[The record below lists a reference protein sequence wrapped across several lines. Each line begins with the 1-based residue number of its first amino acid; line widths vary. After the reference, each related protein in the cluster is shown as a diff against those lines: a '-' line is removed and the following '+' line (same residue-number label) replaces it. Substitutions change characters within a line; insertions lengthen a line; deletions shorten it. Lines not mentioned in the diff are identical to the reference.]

1 MSTHRSSR
9 VRHSD
14 QVETLKNMVDL
25 CRRRSYA
32 GDVVNDEE
40 EDPRRR
46 GILRNTSCRRH
57 RERLRSTRQTHI
69 LQGLTV
75 LAAAVIILA
84 LLLFLALEMAQ
95 NSVESEPGQ
104 VVRKQQPQP
113 EKSSWLDILGFLGFE
128 TQSELQHKDQNRSG
142 KDSCSPQAMDLERIF
157 RQVARQVL
165 NQEQALARM
174 ERALAGSSRFRS
186 VALVGPPGVGKTL
199 TATVLR
205 QEFPWPA
212 NVHAYSWST
221 QMADEVGKFRMLR
234 QFVDGLSDCGA
245 NLLIIDNL
253 TTCDHGLVPIFNKL
267 ILEREGELGK
277 RQWDNQTV
285 LVVYVINVEADQ
297 YWEQYELLQQLESD
311 TTIVSFRFF
320 ATDDVLDCLDREL
333 KVQQLILSPENQAM
347 ILEDAIANVFDRG
360 CKDLRLQ
367 ILRNGV
373 PDL

>member
-1 MSTHRSSR
+1 MPPHLSIRSSR
-9 VRHSD
+9 SE
-14 QVETLKNMVDL
+14 QAQTLKIMGDL
-25 CRRRSYA
+25 CRRRSHA
-32 GDVVNDEE
+32 GDVVSEEE

-46 GILRNTSCRRH
+46 GILRNTSCRQH

-75 LAAAVIILA
+75 LAAAIIVLA

-95 NSVESEPGQ
+95 ESVESDPVQ
-104 VVRKQQPQP
+104 VVGKQPPQQKKSFWTDVLRFLGIKQQQLGGQ
-113 EKSSWLDILGFLGFE
+113 SSLG
-128 TQSELQHKDQNRSG
+128 KV
-142 KDSCSPQAMDLERIF
+142 SCSLKALDMERIF
-157 RQVARQVL
+157 RQVGRHVL

-174 ERALAGSSRFRS
+174 ERALSEKKGFRS

-199 TATVLR
+199 TTTVLR

-212 NVHAYSWST
+212 NAHAYSWST
-221 QMADEVGKFRMLR
+221 KMADEVGKFRMLR

-253 TTCDHGLVPIFNKL
+253 STCDHSLVPIFNRL
-267 ILEREGELGK
+267 ILEREGDLSK
-277 RQWDNQTV
+277 HNQTV
-285 LVVYVINVEADQ
+285 LVIYVINVKPDQ

-320 ATDDVLDCLDREL
+320 STDDVLDCLDREL
-333 KVQQLILSPENQAM
+333 KVQKLFMSPERQAL
-347 ILEDAIANVFDRG
+347 IVEDAVSNVFERG

-373 PDL
+373 PDP